1 MASEKTVF
9 VKDYNLDFTEFCI
22 AMHKNGYFIPST
34 NSNLVTIEYLKKV
47 RSKTIKCPLYS
58 EIRLRPCPVFPE
70 KKDLAAAVLTVA
82 MQEGWNFGF
91 QAEGP
96 QPDCR
101 WMVHVLSTYKP
112 DH

>member
-82 MQEGWNFGF
+82 M
-91 QAEGP
+91 
-96 QPDCR
+96 
-101 WMVHVLSTYKP
+101 
-112 DH
+112 